1 MTDPVW
7 NGQMC
12 VYVHRAPIVNIIYEG
27 GFGGQI
33 FLACML
39 CGQKRW
45 IHGGGGAEPILPVP
59 PITQSRGS
67 ALTPPSNSMFSEYLK
82 VEALNM
88 PKKFRALRARI
99 LYDII

>member
-1 MTDPVW
+1 MY
-7 NGQMC
+7 N
-12 VYVHRAPIVNIIYEG
+12 VHSAPIVNIIYEG
-27 GFGGQI
+27 GLGGQL
-33 FLACML
+33 FWHVCFV
-39 CGQKRW
+39 GKR
-45 IHGGGGAEPILPVP
+45 GGFMGEGGAEPILPVP

>member
-1 MTDPVW
+1 
-7 NGQMC
+7 MC
-12 VYVHRAPIVNIIYEG
+12 VYVHRAPTVNIIYVG

-45 IHGGGGAEPILPVP
+45 IQGGGQSLFP

-67 ALTPPSNSMFSEYLK
+67 ALPPPSNSMFSEYLK